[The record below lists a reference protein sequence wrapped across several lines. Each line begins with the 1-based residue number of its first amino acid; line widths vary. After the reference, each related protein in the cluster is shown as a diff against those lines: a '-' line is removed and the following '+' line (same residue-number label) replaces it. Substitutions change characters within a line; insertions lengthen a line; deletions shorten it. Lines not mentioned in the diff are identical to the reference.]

1 MLVALIE
8 YNPMPAPANPKPAY
22 RLDPAPAYRL
32 AICEIFHPVIHGQ
45 DENSSPNVTNHF
57 LVYTQ
62 IDLSDFYNNAYLS
75 EENSYRRY
83 SRAIQLMH
91 GSLNETHPTIR
102 NYRKVTNKY
111 IRLEIIQADVLTGQE
126 EVAYLKTFW
135 LRIVQRR
142 WKKIYKARKEL
153 IQQRSQ
159 LQAIRERQ
167 RTGQWPIL
175 LRNWPRFKLF

>member
-8 YNPMPAPANPKPAY
+8 YNTMLANPILAPANPK
-22 RLDPAPAYRL
+22 PAYRL

-83 SRAIQLMH
+83 SRAKQILH
-91 GSLNETHPTIR
+91 GSMNETHPTIR
-102 NYRKVTNKY
+102 NYVRVTNKY

-153 IQQRSQ
+153 IHQRSQ